1 MTSTLEKIRRAQL
14 TAFLDVMLTWPIFY
28 LSVLRSAY
36 TEASLSTSQ
45 LSPLMRDITQGSP
58 FVQTLKNHLSR
69 TPFSTVWTLYEGA
82 FSYFFTNYMWVVS
95 AEFGVHALGRNYQL
109 TGMQSSI
116 LAACMGGLLATP
128 GDTLL
133 IQHQTVRRALALRW
147 NPFLEARGYFPTIVR
162 ENFFAFVALSGIQ
175 TRLADTM
182 AEKLNGGRQNPL
194 IDLAASALT
203 SPVML
208 LGQPFNRMARVMQQE
223 RLGFFRANRLLCKTG
238 VQEVKKLPPGTS
250 SFKSFATLVQKA
262 YFTGG
267 IYRTWSMMMT
277 GIIYGAMRTYYDR
290 MDSKDEIPGSE
301 RLNRDH
307 QL

>member
-1 MTSTLEKIRRAQL
+1 MTSTVEKIRRAQL
-14 TAFLDVMLTWPIFY
+14 TAFIDVILTWPIFY

-36 TEASLSTSQ
+36 TEASVSTSQ
-45 LSPLMRDITQGSP
+45 LPPLMRDITQGSP

-69 TPFSTVWTLYEGA
+69 NSFRTIGTLYQGA
-82 FSYFFTNYMWVVS
+82 FSYFCTNYMWVVS

-109 TGMQSSI
+109 SGVQLNM

-133 IQHQTVRRALALRW
+133 VQHQTLRRALAVGW
-147 NPFLEARGYFPTIVR
+147 NPFLETRGYFPTIVR

-175 TRLADTM
+175 TRFADTM
-182 AEKLNGGRQNPL
+182 AEKLNGGRQSPL
-194 IDLAASALT
+194 IDLAASGLT
-203 SPVML
+203 APVVL

-223 RLGFFRANRLLCKTG
+223 RLGFFRVNRMLCKSG
-238 VQEVKKLPPGTS
+238 AQEVEKLPPGAS
-250 SFKSFATLVQKA
+250 SFKAFTTLVQKA

-277 GIIYGAMRTYYDR
+277 GVIYGAMRTYYDR
-290 MDSKDEIPGSE
+290 MDNNEKMPG
-301 RLNRDH
+301 RGLKP
-307 QL
+307 